1 MFLKLLF
8 VYAKLTFEEKYGC
21 TDLNPPSF
29 AVLIHELKSY
39 ILTCLVYLCMVLFM
53 LIIIALLQK
62 TNTENKTSKGYE
74 KEITFAM

>member
-1 MFLKLLF
+1 MLLKLLF
-8 VYAKLTFEEKYGC
+8 VYDKLKFEEKYGC
-21 TDLNPPSF
+21 TDLNTPLFIVS
-29 AVLIHELKSY
+29 IYELKS
-39 ILTCLVYLCMVLFM
+39 LTCLIYLCMVLFM